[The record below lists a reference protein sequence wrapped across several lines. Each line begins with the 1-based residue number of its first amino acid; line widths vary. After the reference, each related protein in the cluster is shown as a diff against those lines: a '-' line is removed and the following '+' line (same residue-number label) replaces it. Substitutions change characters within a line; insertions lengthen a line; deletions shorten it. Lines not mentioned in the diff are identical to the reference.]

1 MMHYADPA
9 FNKDF
14 SSHYTLLFQLE
25 EQQYTYAIYD
35 KRKGAL
41 QMLKTVG
48 FNTSNHSDGANRLK
62 ISLTSED
69 ILQAPFNEVRVSVVD
84 APFTLV
90 PRVLFEDGKAADYL
104 RLSAPVG
111 PTDQVMVNQVR
122 GVFIRTVFSVPDWLT
137 AHVQDVFQSPKYYH
151 AATAIL
157 EAATRNKD
165 QFAEQQ
171 LILDI
176 KPGVVFIL
184 YYEKKEFMYLNMFRF
199 VNKDDFLYYVL
210 LIAEEFGIDRTTAML
225 TLSGEIIPDA
235 QLYDELWKFFS
246 HINFLPANEHIQ
258 LPEALQQKPMHMFNT
273 LLSLDVCE

>member
-35 KRKGAL
+35 KRTGAL
-41 QMLKTVG
+41 QVLKTVG
-48 FNTSNHSDGANRLK
+48 FNAANQSDAITRLK
-62 ISLTSED
+62 VSLTSED
-69 ILQAPFNEVRVSVVD
+69 IIQAPFNEVRIALVEG
-84 APFTLV
+84 PFTLV
-90 PRVLFEDGKAADYL
+90 PRVLFEEDKAADYL
-104 RLSAPVG
+104 KMSAQVSA
-111 PTDQVMVNQVR
+111 TDQVLVNQVR
-122 GVFIRTVFSVPDWLT
+122 GIFIRNIFSIPNWLVGT
-137 AHVQDVFQSPKYYH
+137 LKDVFPTPKFYH
-151 AATAIL
+151 ASTALL
-157 EAATRNKD
+157 ETATRNKD
-165 QFAEQQ
+165 QFADQQ

-210 LIAEEFGIDRTTAML
+210 LIAEEYGIDRESAVL

-235 QLYDELWKFFS
+235 QLYDELYKFFS
-246 HINFLPANEHIQ
+246 NINFLPVNEHIQ
-258 LPEALQQKPMHMFNT
+258 LPESLQQKPMHMFNT
-273 LLSLDVCE
+273 LLSLDLCE

>member
-35 KRKGAL
+35 KRTGAL
-41 QMLKTVG
+41 QVLKTVG
-48 FNTSNHSDGANRLK
+48 FNAANQSDTITRLK
-62 ISLTSED
+62 VSLTSED
-69 ILQAPFNEVRVSVVD
+69 IIQAPFNEVRIALVEG
-84 APFTLV
+84 PFTLV
-90 PRVLFEDGKAADYL
+90 PRVLFEEDKAADYL
-104 RLSAPVG
+104 KMSAQVSA
-111 PTDQVMVNQVR
+111 TDQVLVNQVR
-122 GVFIRTVFSVPDWLT
+122 GIFIRNIFSIPNWLVGT
-137 AHVQDVFQSPKYYH
+137 LKDVFPTPKFYH
-151 AATAIL
+151 ASTALL
-157 EAATRNKD
+157 ETATRNKD
-165 QFAEQQ
+165 QFADQQ

-210 LIAEEFGIDRTTAML
+210 LIAEEYGIDRESAVL

-235 QLYDELWKFFS
+235 QLYDELYKFFS
-246 HINFLPANEHIQ
+246 NINFLPVNEHIQ
-258 LPEALQQKPMHMFNT
+258 LPESLQQKPMHMFNT
-273 LLSLDVCE
+273 LLSLDLCE